1 METLLKI
8 GKDREE
14 SLDAMSARKKLDKL
28 TRDLKSLESL
38 AVAFSGGAD
47 SAFLLKVAR
56 DILGKNVLAVTAHSA
71 FFPERE
77 FAAAAEF
84 SRVHRVPHRV
94 VLANA
99 LDIEGFSENPPD
111 RCYLCKRKLFS
122 KIAAVARESRL
133 RHIADGSN
141 FDDLDDHRP
150 GARAA
155 RELGIVTPL
164 QDAEMTKQDIRV
176 LSREMNLPTWDKPAD
191 ACLATRIPYGQKITP
206 EKLLAVERAEQFL
219 LDAGFRQVRVRHHGD
234 TARIEV
240 AVGERILL
248 LEGDLLEKVDAEF
261 KKIGFIYAALDLRGY
276 RTGSMHEGMKP

>member
-1 METLLKI
+1 MKI
-8 GKDREE
+8 CDKREE
-14 SLDAMSARKKLDKL
+14 SLDAMSARKKLHDL
-28 TRDLKSLESL
+28 THRLKSLESL

-56 DILGKNVLAVTAHSA
+56 DVLGKNILAVTVRSA

-84 SRVHRVPHRV
+84 ARLRRIPHRV

-99 LDIEGFSENPPD
+99 WDIDGFSENPPD
-111 RCYLCKRKLFS
+111 RCYLCKRALFS
-122 KIAAVARESRL
+122 KIAAVASESRL
-133 RHIADGSN
+133 MHVADGSN
-141 FDDLDDHRP
+141 LDDLDDHRP

-155 RELGIVTPL
+155 LELGIVSPL
-164 QDAEMTKQDIRV
+164 QDVGMSKQDIRV

-191 ACLATRIPYGQKITP
+191 ACLATRIPCGQRITP
-206 EKLLAVERAEQFL
+206 EKLLAVERAEQLL

-240 AVGERILL
+240 AAEERTAFFQ
-248 LEGDLLEKVDAEF
+248 GDLMEKVYEEF
-261 KKIGFIYAALDLRGY
+261 RKLGFTYTALDLRGY
-276 RTGSMHEGMKP
+276 RTGSMNEGMKP

>member
-1 METLLKI
+1 
-8 GKDREE
+8 
-14 SLDAMSARKKLDKL
+14 MSARKKLDAL
-28 TRDLKSLESL
+28 IHDLKSLESL

-56 DILGKNVLAVTAHSA
+56 DVLGKNVLAVTARSA

-84 SRVHRVPHRV
+84 ARVHRVPHRV
-94 VLANA
+94 ILANA

-111 RCYLCKRKLFS
+111 RCYRCKSALFR
-122 KIAAVARESRL
+122 KIAAVAGESSL
-133 RHIADGSN
+133 SHVADGSN

-155 RELGIVTPL
+155 RELGIASPL
-164 QDAEMTKQDIRV
+164 QEAKMTKQDIRF
-176 LSREMNLPTWDKPAD
+176 LSREMSLPTWDKPAD

-240 AVGERILL
+240 AVEERSLF
-248 LEGDLLEKVDAEF
+248 LEGDLMEKVDAAF
-261 KKIGFIYAALDLRGY
+261 KKIGFTYAALDLRGY
-276 RTGSMHEGMKP
+276 RTGSMNEVMKP